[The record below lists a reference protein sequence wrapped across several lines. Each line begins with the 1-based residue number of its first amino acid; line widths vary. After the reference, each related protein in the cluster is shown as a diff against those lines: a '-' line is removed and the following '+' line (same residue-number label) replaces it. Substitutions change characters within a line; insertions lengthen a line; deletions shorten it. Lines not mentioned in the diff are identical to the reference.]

1 MTVRNLGQNRNVGNV
16 RKIDFLMSPD
26 RDFPRR
32 NQPAAY
38 RYALCS
44 TPRCGSNMVG
54 DMLLDT
60 GLAGNPQEYL
70 NTRYMAGYNRSMGRD
85 ASTFDLAAYQGDMES
100 RRSSPNGVF
109 GIKIHFEHM
118 ESLWKQNFV
127 EMARYL
133 RIYNQFVL
141 LTRRDKIAQAVS
153 LHKARETQI
162 WASIDYKF
170 LEPDDPRLSIKPVF
184 SAQKIARCLA
194 DLIVQEE
201 SWRAVL
207 DNFKLPYVVL
217 VYEDLVADFAGE
229 SRKLL
234 QVLGLDPDKAKQAP
248 GIRKQ
253 GVDNDPMIAQFR
265 ELIGVAPRESTT

>member
-1 MTVRNLGQNRNVGNV
+1 MATRNPGQNRNVGNV
-16 RKIDFLMSPD
+16 RKIDFLMSPE

-32 NQPAAY
+32 SQPATY

-54 DMLLDT
+54 DMLFDT

-85 ASTFDLAAYQGDMES
+85 GGPFDLTAYQGDMES
-100 RRSSPNGVF
+100 RRTSPNGVF

-118 ESLWKQNFV
+118 ESLWKQQFA
-127 EMARYL
+127 EMAKYL
-133 RIYNQFVL
+133 SIYNQFVL

-170 LEPDDPRLSIKPVF
+170 LEPDDPRLKIKPAF
-184 SAQKIARCLA
+184 SAHKIARCLS

-201 SWRAVL
+201 SWRALL

-217 VYEDLVADFAGE
+217 AYEDLVADFAGE

-234 QVLGLDPDKAKQAP
+234 RVLGLDPDKAKQAP

-265 ELIGVAPRESTT
+265 ELIGAGPLPAAT